1 MRFRP
6 LLTHNVELVTV
17 EMIQRQ
23 SEPQDKRH
31 LTDIQSL
38 EAVAERD
45 IDLLLI
51 EELTVD
57 SSFRSWFYGLVWGTS
72 GQDLIFLGSW
82 HSLTHPDYGESDVVV
97 LAEEE
102 EGRKLAILIENKID
116 AITQPNQAGRYR
128 IRGDAGIATEWWH
141 QYRTCIVAP
150 QVYLDSNSEA
160 TLYDVLVSYE
170 SLKQWFV
177 EKPADPRAKYKA
189 QLIEEAIEQNR
200 RGYRAVPHGG
210 VTQFW
215 LDYWELS
222 KAEFPELQMRRPTK
236 IPANSDWPRFKPRGI
251 NPDFVVIHKWSRG
264 AVDLTIRGAGD
275 KIERLTELNQSLLGD
290 GLSILTTNKSAAIR
304 IEVPVVDRFGE
315 LAPQIDKARAG
326 LLAATRL
333 VELSHQIQL

>member
-1 MRFRP
+1 MWFRP
-6 LLTHNVELVTV
+6 LLTHNVKLVTI

-23 SEPQDKRH
+23 NEPPDKRH

-57 SSFRSWFYGLVWGTS
+57 SSFRSWLYGLVWETS
-72 GQDLIFLGSW
+72 GQDLTFLGSW

-97 LAEEE
+97 LAEGE
-102 EGRKLAILIENKID
+102 EGRKLAILIEDKID

-128 IRGDAGIATEWWH
+128 IRGDAGIENEWWH

-150 QVYLDSNSEA
+150 QAYLDSNSEA
-160 TLYDVLVSYE
+160 TLYDVRVSYE

-177 EKPADPRAKYKA
+177 EKPTDQRAKYKA

-200 RGYRAVPHGG
+200 RGYRPVPHGG

-275 KIERLTELNQSLLGD
+275 RVERLTELNQSLLGD
-290 GLSILTTNKSAAIR
+290 GLSILTTNKSAAVR
-304 IEVPVVDRFGE
+304 MEVPLVDRFGE

-326 LLAATRL
+326 LLAASKL
-333 VELSHQIQL
+333 IELSHQIQL

>member
-1 MRFRP
+1 
-6 LLTHNVELVTV
+6 
-17 EMIQRQ
+17 MIQRQ
-23 SEPQDKRH
+23 DEPQDKRN
-31 LTDIQSL
+31 LPDIQPF
-38 EAVAERD
+38 EAVVERD

-51 EELTVD
+51 EELNVD
-57 SSFRSWFYGLVWGTS
+57 SNFRSWFYGLVWGT
-72 GQDLIFLGSW
+72 GNHDLTFLGAW

-97 LAEEE
+97 LAEGE
-102 EGRKLAILIENKID
+102 EGRKLAILIEDKID

-128 IRGDAGIATEWWH
+128 TRGNAGIETEWWH

-150 QVYLDSNSEA
+150 QAYLDSNSEA
-160 TLYDVLVSYE
+160 TLYDVRVSYE

-177 EKPADPRAKYKA
+177 EKPTDQRAKYKA

-200 RGYRAVPHGG
+200 RGYRPVPHGG

-236 IPANSDWPRFKPRGI
+236 IPANSDWPRFKPKGM
-251 NPDFVVIHKWSRG
+251 NLDFVVIHKWNRG

-275 KIERLTELNQSLLGD
+275 RIERLTELNQSLLGD
-290 GLSILTTNKSAAIR
+290 GLNILTTNKSAAIR
-304 IEVPVVDRFGE
+304 MEVPLVDRFGE
-315 LAPQIDKARAG
+315 LTPQIDKARAG
-326 LLAATRL
+326 LLAASRL